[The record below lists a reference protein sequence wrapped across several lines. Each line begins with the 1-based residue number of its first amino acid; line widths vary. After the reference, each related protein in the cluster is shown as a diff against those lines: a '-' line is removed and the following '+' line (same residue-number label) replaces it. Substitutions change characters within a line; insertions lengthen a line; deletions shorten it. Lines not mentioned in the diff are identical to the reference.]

1 MPGCAHNI
9 PAQAAMVD
17 AIDRAISATHPSTD
31 ARRTSTARSHTHSRT
46 PVVQQA
52 KRREF
57 FCLFCQHAAT
67 ALPRLPCHTPSCCA
81 LLYRGRALSMR
92 PVQDA
97 PRSRRPPG
105 PPGRLRLHCVCVC
118 VLCDVMFPCRLMC
131 FLLSG
136 RLPSAMRL
144 LSRSVALA
152 AVSLSPSVSVSGARV
167 ICCSPTPSCRGCAL
181 LMCCTVQCVRKS
193 LCEFAFADACG
204 LLSAVPP
211 HHTTSIHH
219 TPHHAIS
226 THLIHHK
233 PRIPTIFTTT
243 HYHSFLS
250 TQVWDGVQF
259 TVCLGCTVCA

>member
-67 ALPRLPCHTPSCCA
+67 ALPRLPCHTSSCCA
-81 LLYRGRALSMR
+81 LLYRGRALLMR

-97 PRSRRPPG
+97 PRSQRPPG

-118 VLCDVMFPCRLMC
+118 VLGDVMFPCRLMC

-144 LSRSVALA
+144 LSRSVVLA

-167 ICCSPTPSCRGCAL
+167 MCCSPSRPSSVLGDVIFLCRSMCFL
-181 LMCCTVQCVRKS
+181 LSGRLPFAMRLLPRSVVLAAVLLSPSVSVSGARVMCCSPSR
-193 LCEFAFADACG
+193 
-204 LLSAVPP
+204 LSM
-211 HHTTSIHH
+211 
-219 TPHHAIS
+219 
-226 THLIHHK
+226 L
-233 PRIPTIFTTT
+233 
-243 HYHSFLS
+243 
-250 TQVWDGVQF
+250 
-259 TVCLGCTVCA
+259 

>member
-1 MPGCAHNI
+1 MPH
-9 PAQAAMVD
+9 P
-17 AIDRAISATHPSTD
+17 ISLLP
-31 ARRTSTARSHTHSRT
+31 
-46 PVVQQA
+46 
-52 KRREF
+52 
-57 FCLFCQHAAT
+57 
-67 ALPRLPCHTPSCCA
+67 ALPGL
-81 LLYRGRALSMR
+81 R
-92 PVQDA
+92 PLDA
-97 PRSRRPPG
+97 PCTGRSRSQHPPG

-193 LCEFAFADACG
+193 LCGFAFADACG

-226 THLIHHK
+226 THLIHHT

>member
-105 PPGRLRLHCVCVC
+105 PPGRLRLQLFSSAELSH
-118 VLCDVMFPCRLMC
+118 LMSVQVRRDIHHRAISSA
-131 FLLSG
+131 SG
-136 RLPSAMRL
+136 PPAECNCTKVTRRSRQAVVSAD
-144 LSRSVALA
+144 
-152 AVSLSPSVSVSGARV
+152 
-167 ICCSPTPSCRGCAL
+167 
-181 LMCCTVQCVRKS
+181 K
-193 LCEFAFADACG
+193 
-204 LLSAVPP
+204 LSAVGGANIPDVSWHRP
-211 HHTTSIHH
+211 GCRCGTDAGTLQ
-219 TPHHAIS
+219 S
-226 THLIHHK
+226 T
-233 PRIPTIFTTT
+233 
-243 HYHSFLS
+243 
-250 TQVWDGVQF
+250 
-259 TVCLGCTVCA
+259 

>member
-97 PRSRRPPG
+97 PRSQRPPG

-144 LSRSVALA
+144 LSRSVVLA

-167 ICCSPTPSCRGCAL
+167 MCCSPSRPSSVLGDVIFLCRSMCFL
-181 LMCCTVQCVRKS
+181 LSGRLPFAMRLLPRSVVLAAVLLSPSVSVSGARVMCCSHSR
-193 LCEFAFADACG
+193 
-204 LLSAVPP
+204 LSM
-211 HHTTSIHH
+211 
-219 TPHHAIS
+219 
-226 THLIHHK
+226 L
-233 PRIPTIFTTT
+233 
-243 HYHSFLS
+243 
-250 TQVWDGVQF
+250 
-259 TVCLGCTVCA
+259 